1 MTTVLSNKQ
10 LFSSLLLKLKQRR
23 VRNVLIGLYVL
34 FILGLSATV
43 KATEVH
49 ILPTPESQ
57 RVQIA
62 MIQGTAFQSIDGKMF
77 LQTADMN
84 VFELRAEGLDLNRF
98 DGSAVLVTGY
108 EYKHRVGP
116 VLQTS
121 SFNPLQNDDSQL
133 AQAPVVLVFSI
144 EPLQ

>member
-1 MTTVLSNKQ
+1 MTTLLTNSE
-10 LFSSLLLKLKQRR
+10 LFNSILLKLKQRR
-23 VRNVLIGLYVL
+23 VRNILIGLYVL

-49 ILPTPESQ
+49 ILPTPESAQ
-57 RVQIA
+57 MKIA
-62 MIQGTAFQSIDGKMF
+62 TIQGTAFQSVDGKMF
-77 LQTADMN
+77 LQTADLN
-84 VFELRAEGLDLNRF
+84 VFELRAEHLDLVQF
-98 DGSAVLVTGY
+98 DGSPVLVTGY

-121 SFNPLQNDDSQL
+121 AFNPLQNDDSQL

-144 EPLQ
+144 ESL